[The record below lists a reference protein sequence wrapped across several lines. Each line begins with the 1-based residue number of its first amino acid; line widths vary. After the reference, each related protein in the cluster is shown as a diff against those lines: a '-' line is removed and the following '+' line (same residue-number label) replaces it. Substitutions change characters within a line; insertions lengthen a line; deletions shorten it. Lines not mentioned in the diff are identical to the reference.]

1 MTAAKGPD
9 RWLSHLYNLL
19 APVYDLLWGREEM
32 RRDLAARLRLQP
44 GQRVLET
51 GIGTGA
57 NLPYLCE
64 SVGRGGRIEGVDVSP
79 GMLRRAERKCVSLP
93 CPVHLTLQNA
103 ADLPF
108 PDDYFHAVLHF
119 GGINFFTDRAAAL
132 REMVRVARV
141 GARLVIAD
149 ETLAL
154 TKGVGEIISRRVL
167 DLVPRLRPPLD
178 LLPARAELTGVE
190 YWRRGIFYVMELR
203 KLAPGEAANP
213 LPRGGDFP

>member
-1 MTAAKGPD
+1 LLPIKKNMERLTTAVKGPD
-9 RWLSHLYNLL
+9 RWFSHIYDLL
-19 APVYDLLWGREEM
+19 APIYDLLWARKEM
-32 RRDLAARLRLQP
+32 RHDLAARLRLQP

-64 SVGRGGRIEGVDVSP
+64 AVGCSGHIEGVDVSA
-79 GMLRRAERKCVSLP
+79 GMLCRAERRSTTIS

-108 PDDYFHAVLHF
+108 PEDHFHAVLHF
-119 GGINFFTDRAAAL
+119 GGINFFTNRGKAL
-132 REMVRVARV
+132 QEMIRVAKV

-154 TKGVGEIISRRVL
+154 PGGLGKFVSRGFL
-167 DLVPRLRPPLD
+167 GLIPRLRPPLQ
-178 LLPARAELTGVE
+178 LLPPQAELIQVE
-190 YWRRGIFYVMELR
+190 YWRKGFFYIMELR
-203 KLAPGEAANP
+203 KKAA
-213 LPRGGDFP
+213 

>member
-1 MTAAKGPD
+1 MEQVTIAVTGPD
-9 RWLSHLYNLL
+9 RWFSHVYNLL
-19 APVYDLLWGREEM
+19 APIYDLLWAREEM

-57 NLPYLCE
+57 NLPYLCKA
-64 SVGRGGRIEGVDVSP
+64 VGRSGHIEGVDVSP
-79 GMLRRAERKCVSLP
+79 GMLCRAERKSAAIS

-108 PDDYFHAVLHF
+108 PEDHFHAVLHF
-119 GGINFFTDRAAAL
+119 GGINFFTDRGKAL
-132 REMVRVARV
+132 QEMVRVAKA

-154 TKGVGEIISRRVL
+154 TGSLGRLLSRGVTG
-167 DLVPRLRPPLD
+167 LVPRLRPPLK
-178 LLPARAELTGVE
+178 LLPPQAELIQVE
-190 YWRRGIFYVMELR
+190 YWRSGLFYIMELR
-203 KLAPGEAANP
+203 KRAA
-213 LPRGGDFP
+213 